1 MSADDIGYFSLVT
14 IATKT
19 SITSILILI
28 GYIIFD
34 FFKTKIILI
43 LFHVWNKTCKPVKG
57 WV

>member
-19 SITSILILI
+19 SITSVLILM

-34 FFKTKIILI
+34 FF
-43 LFHVWNKTCKPVKG
+43 
-57 WV
+57 